1 MQRNRAGFTLV
12 EILIVVVIMAILA
25 ATIIP
30 QFTDSTKDAKSSTV
44 MFNLH
49 TLRSQIEMYKAQHD
63 GKLPSGTLAELTART
78 NASGT
83 IGTSA
88 ATFPYGPYLKEL
100 PDNPFTKSNTVKA
113 IATDTAAAGDVTTT
127 HGWIFSTTT
136 GGLWIN
142 EATLVTE

>member
-1 MQRNRAGFTLV
+1 MQRSRTGFTLV

-30 QFTDSTKDAKSSTV
+30 QFTDSTKDAKSSTSL
-44 MFNLH
+44 FNLH
-49 TLRSQIEMYKAQHD
+49 TLRSQIEMYKAQHE
-63 GKLPSGTLAELTART
+63 GRLPSGTLVELTSRT
-78 NASGT
+78 NTSGT
-83 IGTSA
+83 IGTNA

-113 IATDTAAAGDVTTT
+113 ITTDPAAVSDVTTT
-127 HGWIFSTTT
+127 HGWIYSTSS

-142 EATLVTE
+142 ESTLVTE

>member
-1 MQRNRAGFTLV
+1 MQRSRAGFTLV

-63 GKLPSGTLAELTART
+63 GKLPSGTLEELTSRT
-78 NASGT
+78 NAAGAV
-83 IGTSA
+83 GTSA
-88 ATFPYGPYLKEL
+88 TTHPYGPYLKEL

-127 HGWIFSTTT
+127 HGWIFSTSS
-136 GGLWIN
+136 GGIWIN
-142 EATLVTE
+142 ESTLVTE